1 MAKKADPSEKLIASM
16 LSLVAERGWSAVSLS
31 DIAEDAGIALSQCYD
46 LFPAKTVLA
55 AAYFSKADLEMLRQI
70 EQERAQ
76 DGTAPEFATEPH
88 HETVRERLFDVAM
101 ARFDVMTEDKAF
113 LASLETACRHDPS
126 LGVSL
131 FRAWRRSVR
140 CVLEAAGIDTS
151 GVRGFS
157 RRKIYGAALL
167 MAGRSWLGD
176 DSADMA
182 RTMAVLDKQLQRI
195 ERLRQTLPIR
205 C

>member
-1 MAKKADPSEKLIASM
+1 MARKADPSEKLIASM
-16 LSLVAERGWSAVSLS
+16 LNLVAERDWSAVSLS
-31 DIAEDAGIALSQCYD
+31 DIADDAGIALSQCYD

-55 AAYFSKADLEMLRQI
+55 AAYFSKTDLNMLRQV

-76 DGTAPEFATEPH
+76 DRTSPDSTTEPH
-88 HETVRERLFDVAM
+88 IESVRERLFDVAM
-101 ARFDVMTEDKAF
+101 ARFDVMANDKPF
-113 LASLETACRHDPS
+113 LAALETACRHDLS
-126 LGVSL
+126 LGLSL
-131 FRAWRRSVR
+131 FPAWRRSVR

-151 GVRGFS
+151 GLRGLS

-167 MAGRSWLGD
+167 MAGRTWLGD

-182 RTMAVLDKQLQRI
+182 RTMATLDKQLLRI
-195 ERLRQTLPIR
+195 EQLREALPSR